1 MIDSIPPEKRT
12 ADMAHR
18 KKLKKSVK
26 IIIGTVVAAA
36 LLITGIFIIR
46 HRNAKTANETVKE
59 PQSAETHNEELP
71 VVTQEPEPTPTPT
84 PEVEESSFSL
94 FMVGD
99 GLIHGAVYQTA
110 GLPDGSYDFKPM
122 LDRIGEIARQYD
134 LAYYNQETILGGTEM
149 GLSSFPVF
157 NSPQEFG
164 VNMIEEGF
172 DLVSTATNHSMDM
185 GAAGVESQYNFWK
198 SHEDQILMEGTNLS
212 WEERNEISVRECNG
226 ISYAFLS
233 WTFGTNGIP
242 MPEGQ
247 EYLVNSYT
255 GYEEEMLDQVRRASE
270 MADVVI
276 MAIHWG
282 TEYADYPDDHQ
293 LWMAQAL
300 SDAGCDIIIGN
311 HPHMIQPVQWINGNK
326 TICFYA
332 LGNLISA
339 QFDDSLV
346 GMMGAVT
353 INKRTEN
360 GKTEITLSDV
370 KADLH
375 WTYGEAVQ
383 WLDIGV
389 YPFTQLNDSICPGYQ
404 ELYGRMSQIITALDS
419 NIQVGGF

>member
-1 MIDSIPPEKRT
+1 MAKKRK
-12 ADMAHR
+12 R
-18 KKLKKSVK
+18 KVKTWFKVLVGALLVAAIAICAVFVRRALKKP
-26 IIIGTVVAAA
+26 AQPEEEE
-36 LLITGIFIIR
+36 
-46 HRNAKTANETVKE
+46 TAVIQETQT
-59 PQSAETHNEELP
+59 P
-71 VVTQEPEPTPTPT
+71 EPEVSEE
-84 PEVEESSFSL
+84 PEEPKEEETSFTL

-99 GLIHGAVYQTA
+99 GLIHGAVYYWAEQ
-110 GLPDGSYDFKPM
+110 PDGTYEFKPM
-122 LDRIGEIARQYD
+122 VDRIGAIARQYD

-149 GLSSFPVF
+149 GLSSYPVF
-157 NSPQEFG
+157 NTPQEFG
-164 VNMIEEGF
+164 LNMIEEGF

-185 GAAGVESQYNFWK
+185 GAEGVERSYNFWK
-198 SHEDQILMEGTNLS
+198 SHEDQILMEGTNMS
-212 WEERNEISVRECNG
+212 WDERNEISIRECNG

-255 GYEEEMLDQVRRASE
+255 GHEEEMLEQVRKAGS

-282 TEYADYPDDHQ
+282 TEYSDTPDDHQ
-293 LWMAQAL
+293 LYWAQAL
-300 SDAGCDIIIGN
+300 SDAGVDIIIGN
-311 HPHMIQPVQWINGNK
+311 HPHMIQPVEWINGHK

-353 INKRTEN
+353 VNK
-360 GKTEITLSDV
+360 KTKGDEKEITLTDV

-375 WTYGEAVQ
+375 WTYGEVNT
-383 WLDIGV
+383 WKDMEVI
-389 YPFTQLNDSICPGYQ
+389 PFTQLNDDLCPGYQ
-404 ELYGRMSQIITALDS
+404 DLYARMSQIITARDDS
-419 NIQVGGF
+419 IQVGGF